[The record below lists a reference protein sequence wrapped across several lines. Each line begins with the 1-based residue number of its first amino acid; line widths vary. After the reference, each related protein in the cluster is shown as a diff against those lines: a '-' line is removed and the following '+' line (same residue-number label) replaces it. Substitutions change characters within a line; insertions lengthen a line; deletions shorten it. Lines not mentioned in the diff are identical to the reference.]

1 MRAARPVIRAVAA
14 VTSCLVLSACGD
26 GEKPDGPQTTPE
38 HAGTSSGLGS
48 ARFRAIDAVYVASLP
63 IDRFQDDR
71 TVDPDAFA
79 SATQPA
85 IAACDALDRDDPL
98 LGAVRRMCPLVL
110 QFSQQLLHVGPCQ
123 DADADRCLGI
133 VDDMQGTV
141 ASFKRLGRH
150 ADRVIARADLK
161 PACQKALTT
170 RDLAYAVFDGYARA
184 LALLER
190 GLTNGDGA
198 DVEAAQRVLTRSAMK
213 GRELPDAKQSLA
225 LFRSGCA

>member
-26 GEKPDGPQTTPE
+26 GEKPDGPRTPPE

-48 ARFRAIDAVYVASLP
+48 RRFRAIDAVYVASLP

-110 QFSQQLLHVGPCQ
+110 RFSQQLLHVGPCA
-123 DADADRCLGI
+123 DAAADRCLDV
-133 VDDMQGTV
+133 VDDMQRTV
-141 ASFKRLGRH
+141 ASFKRLGRD
-150 ADRVIARADLK
+150 ADRVIARTDLK

-170 RDLAYAVFDGYARA
+170 PDLAYAVFYGYARA

-190 GLTNGDGA
+190 GLTNGAAGDL
-198 DVEAAQRVLTRSAMK
+198 EEAQRGLTRSAVK

-225 LFRSGCA
+225 LFRGACA

>member
-1 MRAARPVIRAVAA
+1 MRAARPGIWAVAA
-14 VTSCLVLSACGD
+14 VTCCLVLSACGD
-26 GEKPDGPQTTPE
+26 GEKHDAGQIPPE

-63 IDRFQDDR
+63 IDRFQDER
-71 TVDPDAFA
+71 TVDPRAFA

-98 LGAVRRMCPLVL
+98 LGAVARMCPLVL
-110 QFSQQLLHVGPCQ
+110 QFSEQLLHVGPC
-123 DADADRCLGI
+123 AAAAARCLDV

-141 ASFKRLGRH
+141 ASYKRQGRR
-150 ADRVIARADLK
+150 ADRVIARTDLK

-170 RDLAYAVFDGYARA
+170 PGLAYAVFDGYARA
-184 LALLER
+184 LVLLER
-190 GLTNGDGA
+190 GLTNGSGA
-198 DVEAAQRVLTRSAMK
+198 DLEEAQRGLTRSAAK

-225 LFRSGCA
+225 LFRSDCA